1 MKKYSIL
8 VMAAAFLIAFAC
20 TKKENDTTAP
30 VITIASPTENQM
42 FNAGDSV
49 TVSFTV
55 TDEDLHGYSFAII
68 KTATSDTIVDADID
82 THANAS
88 VNEIFELVDA
98 ATQYKLVVGAE
109 DHTGNTS
116 TKSVNFHTM

>member
-1 MKKYSIL
+1 MKKTSI
-8 VMAAAFLIAFAC
+8 VLITSALCIALAC
-20 TKKENDTTAP
+20 TKKETDTTAP
-30 VITIASPTENQM
+30 VITISSPTTNQM

-55 TDEDLHGYSFAII
+55 TDEDLHGYDYAII
-68 KTATSDTIVDADID
+68 KTATNDTIVDADID
-82 THANAS
+82 THANAN
-88 VNEIFELVDA
+88 VTEKFELTDA

-116 TKSVNFHTM
+116 SKSVNFHTM